1 MGGRTRESWNA
12 QDRGMDVTKVFVWFA
27 AGPLL
32 LPLLGVGLEDLAF
45 AIPAL
50 VLPYAAA
57 RCAAAAKRS
66 PDRRLMW
73 GAFALANLVVGA
85 ASILAVAIAIF
96 GGNDA
101 AGFYLGLTASVFVLF
116 AALRLVRGT
125 VRDAG
130 LSPLVDAILTGLLI
144 ASIGTYF
151 VAAPGFLHGDPLLTL
166 VFVIDLAAAVL
177 AVGTVVARHSPGDR
191 RVAGWIAVAC
201 LVVTVGDGLVS
212 AAAAGQLAVS
222 AIVVALLWAAVGG
235 ALAAAAGAELSGS
248 AGDDR
253 QAGEP
258 ERDGLV
264 YGRVLL
270 PLAAV
275 LIVPGIAAALWLM
288 QGPDAWTLAYFGVV
302 FALVLVLA
310 FGRQAYLLIDNQR
323 AVARERRLRGQVMRR
338 NEELEAL
345 TSLATT
351 MTQTLEEAPI
361 LERGLGVLHL
371 AARATSSALHSGS
384 NGTLDLLAASGAWQ
398 AEQAWAKRAGG
409 TGEPPPVE
417 SRGRRQIVRLPLATR
432 GSRLGAVTLI
442 RPDSDPLRDD
452 ELPLLKLLADQLAI
466 ALQNA
471 RDYREKLELS
481 IRDPLTGLY
490 NRRYF
495 YEALEKE
502 VRRSERYGAPV
513 SLVLVDIDGFKQIN
527 DALGHGA
534 GDDVLRRIAETAEE
548 LIRPS
553 DSFARVGGEE
563 FGLLLPETKQ
573 LDALLAAER
582 LRSAVARLEILP
594 GRRVTVS
601 AGISSCPEDGRT
613 LEELEQKADTA
624 LYWSKRNGKNL
635 CAVASEVIA
644 ASGDDERE
652 RSLAHLYGVVETID
666 AHGLH
671 PGAHSAN
678 VASYSV
684 ALGQLLG
691 LDRERVARLRRAA
704 LLHDIGK
711 TSVPAEIL
719 AKPGPLTQEEWEQV
733 RRHPAIG
740 AAMLAHAGFDEEAA
754 WVRHHHERIDG
765 TGYPDGLAG
774 DEIPLEARILCVAAC
789 FEAMTSQ
796 RPYRDGMRIVDAVAE
811 LRSAAG
817 TQFDARVVEAL
828 TGLVEQRELPVL
840 AEKR

>member
-1 MGGRTRESWNA
+1 MPAGAT
-12 QDRGMDVTKVFVWFA
+12 A
-27 AGPLL
+27 ALWAVAGYL
-32 LPLLGVGLEDLAF
+32 
-45 AIPAL
+45 
-50 VLPYAAA
+50 
-57 RCAAAAKRS
+57 
-66 PDRRLMW
+66 
-73 GAFALANLVVGA
+73 
-85 ASILAVAIAIF
+85 LAVAADAEREGVP
-96 GGNDA
+96 GGA
-101 AGFYLGLTASVFVLF
+101 PARAGSAPLRLRWLYLRTMLPLVLVLGLQ
-116 AALRLVRGT
+116 G
-125 VRDAG
+125 
-130 LSPLVDAILTGLLI
+130 
-144 ASIGTYF
+144 
-151 VAAPGFLHGDPLLTL
+151 VA
-166 VFVIDLAAAVL
+166 V
-177 AVGTVVARHSPGDR
+177 
-191 RVAGWIAVAC
+191 
-201 LVVTVGDGLVS
+201 
-212 AAAAGQLAVS
+212 
-222 AIVVALLWAAVGG
+222 
-235 ALAAAAGAELSGS
+235 
-248 AGDDR
+248 
-253 QAGEP
+253 
-258 ERDGLV
+258 
-264 YGRVLL
+264 
-270 PLAAV
+270 
-275 LIVPGIAAALWLM
+275 ALWLAGDLETWEGVM
-288 QGPDAWTLAYFGVV
+288 FGVV
-302 FALVLVLA
+302 LVVQVALA
-310 FGRQAYLLIDNQR
+310 FGRQAHLLADNR
-323 AVARERRLRGQVMRR
+323 RVVARERAAREEAQRR

-345 TSLATT
+345 TGLATT
-351 MTQTLEEAPI
+351 MTQALEEAPI
-361 LERGLGVLHL
+361 AEQALSVLHL
-371 AARATSSALHSGS
+371 AARATSSALHARTDDGDYALHAACGEWQNEKTWPGTPSDESGS
-384 NGTLDLLAASGAWQ
+384 ATVRGG
-398 AEQAWAKRAGG
+398 RA
-409 TGEPPPVE
+409 
-417 SRGRRQIVRLPLATR
+417 IVRLAVAAR
-432 GSRLGAVTLI
+432 GHRIGTVTLV
-442 RPDSDPLRDD
+442 RRAESPFAERELELLGLLVD
-452 ELPLLKLLADQLAI
+452 EMAV

-513 SLVLVDIDGFKQIN
+513 SLVLIDIDGFKQIN

-594 GRRVTVS
+594 ARRVTVS
-601 AGISSCPEDGRT
+601 AGVSSCPEDGRT
-613 LEELEQKADTA
+613 LEELHQKADTA
-624 LYWSKRNGKNL
+624 LYWAKRNGKNL

-678 VASYSV
+678 VALYSV

-719 AKPGPLTQEEWEQV
+719 AKPGPLADEEWEQV

-774 DEIPLEARILCVAAC
+774 DDIPLEARILCVAAC

-796 RPYRDGMRIVDAVAE
+796 RPYRDAMSIVDAVAE
-811 LRSAAG
+811 LQKGAG
-817 TQFDARVVEAL
+817 TQFDARVVAAL